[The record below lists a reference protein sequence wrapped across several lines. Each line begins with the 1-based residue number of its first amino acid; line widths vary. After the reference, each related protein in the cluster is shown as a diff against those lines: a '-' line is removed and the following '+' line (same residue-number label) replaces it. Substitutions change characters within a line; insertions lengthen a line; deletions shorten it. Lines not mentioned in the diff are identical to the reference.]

1 MLEIYERLGT
11 QGNYPVDLRVILTH
25 EQRDRGRLRV
35 FSPDGEEVRIFLTRG
50 SPLLVGETLRA
61 QCGRYVL
68 VEGAIEPVAVAS
80 SEDWPTFARACY
92 HLGNRHVKVQVGERL
107 LRILPDHVLE
117 EMLQQLG
124 LSVAH
129 SQHVFVPES
138 GAYSGGGH
146 AHGGHSHGHHGEHG
160 SPLMPV
166 NRLQSARGAIE
177 SLAPAASASAVP
189 GSATTGS
196 ATAGFATRGP
206 VTSGSVTSGSVT
218 SGPGSPASIAQ
229 VPGKGRHDHH

>member
-35 FSPDGEEVRIFLTRG
+35 FSPEGEEVRIFLTRG

-61 QCGRYVL
+61 QCGRHVL

-80 SEDWPTFARACY
+80 SDDWPTFARACY
-92 HLGNRHVKVQVGERL
+92 HLGNRHVKVQVGERQ

-117 EMLQQLG
+117 DMLLQLG
-124 LSVAH
+124 LNVEH

-138 GAYSGGGH
+138 GAYSSGGH
-146 AHGGHSHGHHGEHG
+146 AHVGHSHDHHDGHH
-160 SPLMPV
+160 SVLMPV
-166 NRLQSARGAIE
+166 NRVQPGTGAIE
-177 SLAPAASASAVP
+177 SLQ
-189 GSATTGS
+189 
-196 ATAGFATRGP
+196 
-206 VTSGSVTSGSVT
+206 
-218 SGPGSPASIAQ
+218 PASPVA
-229 VPGKGRHDHH
+229 GAADATKGRHDHH

>member
-11 QGNYPVDLRVILTH
+11 EGNYPVDARVILTH

-35 FSPDGEEVRIFLTRG
+35 FAPDGEEVRIFLTRG
-50 SPLLVGETLRA
+50 TPLKVGETLRA

-68 VEGAIEPVAVAS
+68 VEGAIEAVAVARC
-80 SEDWPTFARACY
+80 EDWSLFARACY

-124 LSVAH
+124 LSVQH

-138 GAYSGGGH
+138 GAYAHGGH
-146 AHGGHSHGHHGEHG
+146 AHASDADGAHEQRSA
-160 SPLMPV
+160 LMPV
-166 NRLQSARGAIE
+166 NKTRLGLTTIDTLDAD
-177 SLAPAASASAVP
+177 LPAPD
-189 GSATTGS
+189 
-196 ATAGFATRGP
+196 
-206 VTSGSVTSGSVT
+206 
-218 SGPGSPASIAQ
+218 
-229 VPGKGRHDHH
+229 KGRHEHH